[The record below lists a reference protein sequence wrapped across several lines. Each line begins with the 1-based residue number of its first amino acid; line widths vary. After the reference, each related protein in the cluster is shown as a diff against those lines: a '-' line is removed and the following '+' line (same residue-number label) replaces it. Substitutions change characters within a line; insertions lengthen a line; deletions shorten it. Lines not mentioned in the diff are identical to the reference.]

1 MVIMILVINIVIM
14 GMMLVIKTVIMVMK
28 MIMKTMLQSPWLKEV

>member
-1 MVIMILVINIVIM
+1 MVIMILVIKMVIM